1 MPKVLIVEFCALKRE
16 VDRQVALL
24 FSCFSLSFFFRQKFV
39 SEKNVT
45 HRHSQHTVCDGVSGV
60 TEEGYLPGVP
70 VCLVSVTG
78 SAVRVGQ
85 GVFSVFF
92 VRALV
97 RVSRPGL
104 RK

>member
-1 MPKVLIVEFCALKRE
+1 M
-16 VDRQVALL
+16 
-24 FSCFSLSFFFRQKFV
+24 
-39 SEKNVT
+39 
-45 HRHSQHTVCDGVSGV
+45 SGV

-92 VRALV
+92 VLLLAVATPPGTNYRSDTLEPTYYYVSPWKFLQKGVLKTKPTAPRQARLLPLGDLV
-97 RVSRPGL
+97 PAVRL
-104 RK
+104 